1 LSDTET
7 NQLQWV
13 TVCGAIC
20 VIVGG
25 LMLFGGCLGLSGM
38 DELQQLHT
46 AIPIGDG
53 EMSDSLQAELI
64 EHGPP
69 MWFARVN
76 SICVV
81 CFSLFLLMQ
90 GIFLIQRD
98 PKVPRRL
105 ILWSFCFIIFTF
117 VVVLMNWVPR
127 WLLVASN
134 SEVKAMFLAQLLI
147 AMPMQ
152 LALPVGLIIFF
163 NKQKVKADI
172 AQWR

>member
-1 LSDTET
+1 
-7 NQLQWV
+7 
-13 TVCGAIC
+13 
-20 VIVGG
+20 
-25 LMLFGGCLGLSGM
+25 MLFGGCLGLSGM
-38 DELQQLHT
+38 DELQQLRT
-46 AIPIGDG
+46 AIPIGKG
-53 EMSDSLQAELI
+53 EISDTLQAELA
-64 EHGPP
+64 EYGPP
-69 MWFARVN
+69 MWFARIS
-76 SICVV
+76 SIISV
-81 CFSLFLLMQ
+81 CFSLYLLMQ

-98 PKVPRRL
+98 PKVPKRL
-105 ILWSFCFIIFTF
+105 IFWSLFFISFTI

>member
-1 LSDTET
+1 
-7 NQLQWV
+7 
-13 TVCGAIC
+13 
-20 VIVGG
+20 
-25 LMLFGGCLGLSGM
+25 MLFGGCLGLSGM

-46 AIPIGDG
+46 AIPIGEG
-53 EMSDSLQAELI
+53 EISGTLQSELI

-69 MWFARVN
+69 MWFARL
-76 SICVV
+76 SSLIVV
-81 CFSLFLLMQ
+81 CFSLYLLMQ
-90 GIFLIQRD
+90 GLFLIQRD
-98 PKVPRRL
+98 PRVPKRL
-105 ILWSFCFIIFTF
+105 VLWSRCFIIFTI

-172 AQWR
+172 ALWR

>member
-1 LSDTET
+1 LNETET
-7 NQLQWV
+7 SQLQWI

-46 AIPIGDG
+46 AIPIGEG
-53 EMSDSLQAELI
+53 EISDSLQSELI

-69 MWFARVN
+69 MWFSRLSNLV
-76 SICVV
+76 VV
-81 CFSLFLLMQ
+81 CLSLYLLIQ

-98 PKVPRRL
+98 PKVPKRL
-105 ILWSFCFIIFTF
+105 MLWSFCSIIFTI
-117 VVVLMNWVPR
+117 VAVLMNWVPR
-127 WLLVASN
+127 WLLVTSTP
-134 SEVKAMFLAQLLI
+134 EVEAIFLAQLLI
-147 AMPMQ
+147 ALPMQ

-163 NKQKVKADI
+163 NKQKVKANI

>member
-1 LSDTET
+1 MSETET

-13 TVCGAIC
+13 TICGAIC

-46 AIPIGDG
+46 AIPIGEG
-53 EMSDSLQAELI
+53 EISDTLQLELI

-69 MWFARVN
+69 MWFARL
-76 SICVV
+76 SSLIVV
-81 CFSLFLLMQ
+81 CFSLYLLMQ

-98 PKVPRRL
+98 PRVPKRL
-105 ILWSFCFIIFTF
+105 VLWSLCFIIFTI

-147 AMPMQ
+147 AIPMQ

-172 AQWR
+172 ALWR